1 MRSALRPSSFS
12 QARRHGCLI
21 VYGVGLFNVY
31 DVQRKRI
38 EPATEHTEEYLCCR
52 DSAVVT
58 DRCEVD
64 QIPLA
69 IARRAWTHSR
79 DRVVGPSYFIFQYY
93 NAYKV
98 GQSSRVRPLGLAL
111 FGKSRHSLFL
121 IPSSEQALEEPSLKV
136 KSVL

>member
-1 MRSALRPSSFS
+1 MRSALRSSSFS

-21 VYGVGLFNVY
+21 VYDVGLFNVY

-69 IARRAWTHSR
+69 IARRAWTTH
-79 DRVVGPSYFIFQYY
+79 VIVWLAQVTSYFSTTTRTKLDKAQ
-93 NAYKV
+93 
-98 GQSSRVRPLGLAL
+98 
-111 FGKSRHSLFL
+111 
-121 IPSSEQALEEPSLKV
+121 E
-136 KSVL
+136 